1 MHWFTNTCSISG
13 AVGNDVHS
21 VDIISDSCAAGVL
34 NVNKVSANNINSDK
48 FRFQYTA
55 FTFGT
60 THSDSLVAT
69 LECTIKICIKGRYII
84 FIDHFS
90 YFSHQEYKFF
100 IKNFKY
106 LKIVYSSILKKKFWS
121 SDRNKLWLYKS
132 FYKLIIM
139 YSISLVVVC
148 LIWGKGIVIRII
160 QTTIKLIL
168 YKLSV
173 CKMICSA
180 TIFCDRL
187 IEKKRLSK
195 LIWR

>member
-106 LKIVYSSILKKKFWS
+106 LKIVYSSILKKKILIKRS
-121 SDRNKLWLYKS
+121 QQIVAVQIILQTDNYVQ
-132 FYKLIIM
+132 YKLGSCLSNLGKGYCNKNYTNNYQAHTVQI
-139 YSISLVVVC
+139 ISL
-148 LIWGKGIVIRII
+148 
-160 QTTIKLIL
+160 
-168 YKLSV
+168 
-173 CKMICSA
+173 
-180 TIFCDRL
+180 
-187 IEKKRLSK
+187 
-195 LIWR
+195 